1 MLINVLKFYEKNK
14 CIKVGERERERKI
27 EKVKRFLLQIIT
39 IGKQDANML
48 GGFSNNYYYYYY
60 YYYYLVEPT
69 NY

>member
-14 CIKVGERERERKI
+14 CIKVGERERERERKI
-27 EKVKRFLLQIIT
+27 EKVKRLLLQIIT

-48 GGFSNNYYYYYY
+48 GGFSNNFYYYYYY
-60 YYYYLVEPT
+60 FLVEST